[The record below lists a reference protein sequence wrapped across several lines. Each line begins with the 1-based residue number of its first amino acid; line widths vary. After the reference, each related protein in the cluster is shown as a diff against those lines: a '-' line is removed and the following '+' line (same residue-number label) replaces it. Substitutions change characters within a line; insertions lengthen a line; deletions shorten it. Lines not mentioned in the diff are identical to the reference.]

1 MGATSNT
8 TDQIQ
13 ASQTDQMSSVIQE
26 HSMITTRAEATIQW
40 PPKYDLFGVR
50 VSAVTYDQACDA
62 ILSAA
67 RQREQA
73 VVSAFAVHA
82 LIEAANERALAAKV
96 NRFAII
102 TPDGQP
108 VRWALNWLHGVR
120 LKQRVYG
127 PHLMWRLCQRAAEEG
142 VSIYLYGSMP
152 ETLAALEANLL
163 KAFPALVI
171 AGTES
176 PPFRSLSPE
185 EDAAMVDRVNAS
197 GAGLFFIGLGCPK
210 QDYFAAD
217 HADRIQAVQLCVGA
231 AFDFHAGTKATA
243 PEWMQRRGLE
253 WLFRL
258 YHEPR
263 RLWKRYLVT
272 NSIYLR
278 KLAAQFIRQRVLR
291 WPSGSEGKTTRRVA
305 VSTQNDKAGSVET
318 DLTTSI

>member
-1 MGATSNT
+1 MDGISPA
-8 TDQIQ
+8 
-13 ASQTDQMSSVIQE
+13 IQE
-26 HSMITTRAEATIQW
+26 QSMTTQAEAAIQW
-40 PPKYDLFGVR
+40 PPKYDLFGVQ
-50 VSAVTYDQACDA
+50 VSAVTCDQACDA

-67 RQREQA
+67 RRRESA
-73 VVSAFAVHA
+73 VISAFAVHA
-82 LIEAANERALAAKV
+82 LIEAATERKLAAKV

-108 VRWALNWLHGVR
+108 VRWALNWLHGAR
-120 LKQRVYG
+120 LKQRLYG
-127 PHLMWRLCQRAAEEG
+127 PNLMWRLCQRAAEEG

-152 ETLAALEANLL
+152 ATLAALEANLL

-171 AGTES
+171 AGAES
-176 PPFRSLSPE
+176 PPFRALSPE

-272 NSIYLR
+272 NSIYVR
-278 KLAAQFIRQRVLR
+278 ELAAQFIRQRVLR
-291 WPSGSEGKTTRRVA
+291 LPARSEGRTRRIVA
-305 VSTQNDKAGSVET
+305 VPTQNDTSRSVET
-318 DLTTSI
+318 DLTTSS